1 MTDIQ
6 ATPDGDTAWHSGKAF
21 IILPPSEDGGAAAA
35 APVFFPRPS
44 PVQAI
49 WLKESGPVQRTGA

>member
-6 ATPDGDTAWHSGKAF
+6 ATPDRDAVWHSGRAF
-21 IILPPSEDGGAAAA
+21 IILPPSEEGGKAAAE
-35 APVFFPRPS
+35 PVFFPRPC
-44 PVQAI
+44 PVHAI